1 MPTLRFSPPVF
12 ATPYAG
18 GLIAIELLI
27 FLIHMTTR
35 LASETLIAH
44 LRGGDERA
52 FQHLYEH
59 YHTAL
64 LGVITQMVKDPIE
77 AQDLLQD
84 TYAKSWQR
92 FHSYNPQQGGLFN
105 WLLTIARNTA
115 LDALRRGK
123 CVQFTSLTA
132 LDTLPVTMSYQPV
145 TDTIGIEHLVR
156 QLLLPHQWQVIDLAY
171 WQGYT
176 YREIANQLVLPLG
189 TVKSRVRQA
198 LIRLRPHFD
207 YQYNRYPS

>member
-1 MPTLRFSPPVF
+1 
-12 ATPYAG
+12 
-18 GLIAIELLI
+18 
-27 FLIHMTTR
+27 MTTR
-35 LASETLIAH
+35 LASETLTAP

-52 FQHLYEH
+52 FQHLYGQ
-59 YHTAL
+59 YRTAL
-64 LGVITQMVKDPIE
+64 LGVITQIVKDPTE

-84 TYAKSWQR
+84 TYVKSWQR
-92 FHSYNPQQGGLFN
+92 FHYYDPQQGGLFN

-123 CVQFTSLTA
+123 GVQFTSLTA
-132 LDTLPVTMSYQPV
+132 LDTLPVTMSHWPA
-145 TDTIGIEHLVR
+145 TDIIGVEHLVR

-207 YQYNRYPS
+207 YQRNRYPS